1 MADELA
7 AQVGDQLTTVVVHR
21 AAPRRDLSRLALPQV
36 VRSVASHGKKLLVI
50 LERQVIVFAPLMT
63 GRIMYQPST
72 GKTTVVA
79 TLTFRS
85 GVVWYV
91 EDSRTF
97 SQLTVVGTNELAS
110 HLRGVVGPDWL
121 AEPTEPTEPKSL
133 DSSRPD
139 PGYRP
144 PPVSWDYFRATC
156 AKRRAP
162 IGNLLVDQKCWSGI
176 GNYLRAEILYQAR
189 VDPHRPAKSI
199 PEEELRTIYEAAQQI
214 IREAHH
220 CRGLTIA
227 QYRTPTGQTGFFPP
241 AVYGRTT
248 DPEGY
253 PVRSEKLGSQTIHW
267 VPDKQH

>member
-7 AQVGDQLTTVVVHR
+7 AQVGDVLVNVAIHR
-21 AAPRRDLSRLALPQV
+21 ASPRRDLSRLVVPQV
-36 VRSVASHGKKLLVI
+36 VRSVTSHGKKLLVVLQDQAI
-50 LERQVIVFAPLMT
+50 IFAPLMT

-72 GKTTVVA
+72 TKTTIVL
-79 TLTFRS
+79 TLTFQS

-97 SQLTVVGTNELAS
+97 SQLSVVSVGELTKYLS
-110 HLRGVVGPDWL
+110 GVVGPDWL
-121 AEPTEPTEPKSL
+121 ADESPTVPEPIH
-133 DSSRPD
+133 
-139 PGYRP
+139 RP
-144 PPVSWDYFRATC
+144 PPVSWDYFRTTC

-189 VDPHRPAKSI
+189 TDPHRPAKSI

-214 IREAHH
+214 IREAHR
-220 CRGLTIA
+220 CRGLTIS
-227 QYRTPTGQTGFFPP
+227 QYRTPTGKTGFFPP

-253 PVRSEKLGSQTIHW
+253 PVRNEKLGSQTIHW
-267 VPDKQH
+267 VPDRQQ